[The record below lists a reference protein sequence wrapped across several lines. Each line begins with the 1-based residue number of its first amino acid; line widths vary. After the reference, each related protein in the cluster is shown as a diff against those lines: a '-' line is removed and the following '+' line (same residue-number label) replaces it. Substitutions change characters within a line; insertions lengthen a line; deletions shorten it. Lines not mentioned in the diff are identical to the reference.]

1 MKPQDPL
8 KFLATF
14 VLMVVGGVVA
24 FAATAL
30 SLIMLGDALHGNYE
44 IYTEYPNS
52 HGVALCFVIGA
63 LGFLAPG
70 FISWKLHNFADY
82 KLPSQ
87 FSLRNLL
94 VATTIIA
101 IVLGLA
107 VFLYR
112 TL

>member
-8 KFLATF
+8 NFLGTF

-30 SLIMLGDALHGNYE
+30 SVIMLGDALHGNYE

-52 HGVALCFVIGA
+52 HGVALCFVMGA
-63 LGFLAPG
+63 IGFLAPG
-70 FISWKLHNFADY
+70 FISWKQYADY

-94 VATTIIA
+94 IATTIIA

-112 TL
+112 TV